1 MLDIFFYSDL
11 IVMRICSLLLLS
23 VSVSLLCLSSSLTL
37 CLCLSYSISLSL
49 SLHRLYPCMQRD
61 LKVFFICL
69 FASLSLPLLLSPL
82 SSSLLSHCISY
93 SLYLSPSITTST
105 LFVCSLCK
113 VFSLHIHLFF
123 CHRLYL
129 FVIDFPMF
137 HGVLSTIMSYL
148 GRPYLYCPIRLRKT
162 M

>member
-1 MLDIFFYSDL
+1 
-11 IVMRICSLLLLS
+11 MRICSLLLLS

-93 SLYLSPSITTST
+93 SLSLSFSLYHYIDFICLFAMQSLLTAYTFIFLSST
-105 LFVCSLCK
+105 LFVC
-113 VFSLHIHLFF
+113 
-123 CHRLYL
+123 HRLSDVSWGSVY
-129 FVIDFPMF
+129 DY
-137 HGVLSTIMSYL
+137 VLSGTTLSVL
-148 GRPYLYCPIRLRKT
+148 SEPTP
-162 M
+162 